1 MARMHPDE
9 IDTDADLVRE
19 LLEAQHSQ
27 WADRPIVRIAS
38 TGTVNALYRIGDD
51 LLARLPLR
59 RVTAVPIENEL
70 RWLPKLAPRLPIAVS
85 MPLALGQPTDR
96 FPSPWSVYPW
106 FDGDDAITG
115 ALDLQQAAVDLAN
128 FLRAL
133 WSLDAT
139 GGPRPSPA
147 NYGRGIPLGLRDE
160 ITRASIRQ
168 SVDLV
173 DTDAVTAAWERA
185 LAAQAWDQ
193 PPRWVHGDISSGNLL
208 VRDRRINAV
217 IDWSLGIGDPA
228 CDVLV
233 AWELFDDASRAVFRD
248 ALAVDDATWDRAR
261 GWALSTAML
270 ALPYYVT
277 TNEFMARQA
286 RQKIAAV
293 LDD

>member
-1 MARMHPDE
+1 MHRDQ
-9 IDTDADLVRE
+9 IDTDPALVRD
-19 LLEAQHSQ
+19 LLEAQHAQ
-27 WADRPIVRIAS
+27 WADRPIVRVAS
-38 TGTVNALYRIGDD
+38 TGTVNALYRLGDD
-51 LLARLPLR
+51 LVARLPLR

-70 RWLPKLAPRLPIAVS
+70 RWLPQLAPHLPIAIS
-85 MPLALGQPTDR
+85 MPLALGQPTER
-96 FPSPWSVYPW
+96 FPSPWSVYAW

-115 ALDLQQAAVDLAN
+115 ALDLPQAAVDLAS

-139 GGPRPSPA
+139 GGPRPSVA
-147 NYGRGIPLGLRDE
+147 NYGRGIPLGLRDD

-193 PPRWVHGDISSGNLL
+193 PPQWVHGDISSGNLI
-208 VRDRRINAV
+208 VRDRRIRAV

-233 AWELFDDASRAVFRD
+233 AWELFDRESRALFRE